1 MAEHNELYRQAYY
14 YDIVFHRDVSREVNF
29 IGALFQQRTGR
40 ALESVLDIACGP
52 AYHARAFARR
62 GVRAAGLDLRKEMID
77 FARDQAAAE
86 GVTLEWIVGDMREFT
101 LLQPVDVAFTL
112 FDGLDSL
119 QTNDEIVRHF
129 RAVATHLKAGGL
141 YLIDATHPR
150 DCSPFHYPP
159 FQYRGERGGCRVEVD
174 WVANPSLGNP
184 LMQVVAVEVTM
195 RVSENGREQVFTD
208 RACER
213 FLFPPE
219 IAALADLSGAL
230 KVCGWYG
237 DFDLNQPLDDTPAS
251 RRMITVLQKNDAGG
265 WAGEK
270 WSAYFSPKLCVQPH
284 PRKGGSGVF
293 ARQPVA
299 AGELL
304 VVWGGRAVTGAQLAT
319 LTGRERRHSLQVE
332 EDLYLAPVG
341 PPEPGDYVC
350 HSCDPN
356 AGLSGQI
363 ALVALREIAPG
374 EEVCYDYAM
383 SDGSD
388 YDEFDCA
395 CGSSLCRGRITGD
408 DWQRPELQARYAGY
422 FSPYLQRRIERL
434 SGR

>member
-1 MAEHNELYRQAYY
+1 
-14 YDIVFHRDVSREVNF
+14 
-29 IGALFQQRTGR
+29 
-40 ALESVLDIACGP
+40 
-52 AYHARAFARR
+52 
-62 GVRAAGLDLRKEMID
+62 MID
-77 FARDQAAAE
+77 FARDQTAAE
-86 GVTLEWIVGDMREFT
+86 EVTLECFVGDMRKFA
-101 LLQPVDVAFTL
+101 LPQPVDVAFTM
-112 FDGLDSL
+112 FEGIDCL

-129 RAVATHLKAGGL
+129 QAVAANLKPGGL
-141 YLIDATHPR
+141 YLIDVSHPR
-150 DCSPFHYPP
+150 DCAPFHYGN
-159 FQYRGERGGCRVEVD
+159 FQYRGERDGCRVAID
-174 WVANPSLGNP
+174 WATNQPVCNP
-184 LMQVVAVEVTM
+184 LTQVIAAEVMM
-195 RVSENGREQVFTD
+195 RVSENGWEQVFTD
-208 RACER
+208 LAYER
-213 FLFPPE
+213 FLFPQE
-219 IAALADLSGAL
+219 MTALADLSGAL

-237 DFDLNQPLDDTPAS
+237 DFNLNQPFDHTPAS
-251 RRMITVLQKNDAGG
+251 RRMIAVLQRTDGSG
-265 WAGEK
+265 LTGEK
-270 WSAYFSPKLCVQPH
+270 WSACFSPKLGVQSH
-284 PRKGGSGVF
+284 PGKGGHSVF
-293 ARQPVA
+293 AREPIA

-304 VVWGGRAVTGAQLAT
+304 VVWGGRAVTGAELAT
-319 LTGRERRHSLQVE
+319 LTERERRHSLQVE
-332 EDLYLAPVG
+332 ENLYLAPVG

-363 ALVALREIAPG
+363 ALLALRDIAPG